1 MAVQINEQELD
12 VDIAEELE
20 PYLDSFPRYRVRG
33 NKLQSCSPF
42 RDEHKPSFA
51 VNLEDGTWIDSGA
64 YDEDWRK
71 GNLIKL
77 LSFLMGITYDESRD
91 YLLEKYRTIYSDMDN
106 FKLEIWLPELD
117 KPYRTV
123 SREELEPF
131 LYRNPYLTNRGI
143 TEKVQRAF
151 KIGYDIEK
159 QAIVFCWF
167 DKDGQIIN
175 LKFRSINDKR
185 FWYLDDGQPIKQHIY
200 GLNFIFKGEIKKV
213 FAVESETDALYLW
226 SHGIPAI
233 AFGSASMSKAQ
244 EKLLLNSPIE
254 HLVIATDNDNAG
266 YRFRKDL
273 EKRLMGS
280 IDLSVM
286 PIPYGLKDV
295 NDIAPNRMKE
305 ATGNV
310 ERLVPSFL

>member
-1 MAVQINEQELD
+1 MAVLINGQELE

-20 PYLDSFPRYRVRG
+20 PYTDSFPKYRTRG

-42 RDEHKPSFA
+42 REENKPSFA

-71 GNLIKL
+71 GNFIKL
-77 LSFLMGITYDESRD
+77 LSFLMGVTYDEAKD
-91 YLLEKYRTIYSDMDN
+91 YLFEKYRTIYSDMDN
-106 FKLEIWLPELD
+106 FKLDIWLPELE

-123 SREELEPF
+123 SKEEF
-131 LYRNPYLTNRGI
+131 SSYLYRNPYLSNRGI

-185 FWYLDDGQPIKQHIY
+185 FWYLEDGQPIKQHIY
-200 GLNFIFKGEIKKV
+200 GLHFIIKGNVKRAY
-213 FAVESETDALYLW
+213 AVESETDALYLW
-226 SHGIPAI
+226 SHGIPAL
-233 AFGSASMSKAQ
+233 AFGSASMSNAQ
-244 EKLLLNSPIE
+244 EKLLINSPIE
-254 HLVIATDNDNAG
+254 ELVIATDNDNAG

-273 EKRLMGS
+273 ERRLMGVL
-280 IDLSVM
+280 DLYLL

-295 NDIAPNRMKE
+295 NDISSNIIKE
-305 ATGNV
+305 VAGNV